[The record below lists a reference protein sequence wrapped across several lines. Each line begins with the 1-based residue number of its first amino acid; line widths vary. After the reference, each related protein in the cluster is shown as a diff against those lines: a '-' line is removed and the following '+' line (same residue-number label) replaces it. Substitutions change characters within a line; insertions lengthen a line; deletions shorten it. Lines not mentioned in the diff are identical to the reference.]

1 MGQFFIRR
9 PIVAMV
15 ISIVTVIVGLVSL
28 QRLPIAQY
36 PDITPPLIQVT
47 TTYTGAS
54 ALDIEQ
60 SVAAPIEQQVNGVDN
75 MIYMKSTNAND
86 GTYNLQVSFE
96 VGSNLDMS
104 NVLVQNRVSQA
115 TASLPQ
121 DVKTYGVTVKKS
133 LNFPLILVTLTSPS
147 GAFDNNFLSN
157 YAAININDQLK
168 RISGVGDVVLFG
180 GSDYAMRIWVRPDRL
195 KTLGLTVADLANAV
209 KQQNV
214 LLPAGQ
220 IGGPPAPKG
229 TEFTYVVRTRG
240 RLLDPEEFGQIVVRA
255 NPDGSLTRLQD
266 VARIDL
272 GSLLY
277 NSQGRLDGKPAAIIA
292 VYQAPGSNALAVAE
306 AVKKTASELSARF
319 PPGVKHQITL
329 DTTLAISAGIEE
341 IISTLF
347 EAVLLVILVV
357 FVFLQNWRATL
368 IPLLTVPV
376 SLVGAFIVFPLLG
389 FSVNTL
395 SLLGL
400 VLAIGIV
407 VDDAIVVVE
416 AVMHHIE
423 QGMSPKEATAQA
435 MKEVSGPVIAIAL
448 VLSAV
453 FVPVAFITGIS
464 GQLYQQFAIT
474 IAVSVMFSAMNA
486 LTLSPALA
494 SLLLKPKGGKRS
506 FLQPFYDVFN
516 KVFDR
521 FTGGY
526 LSVTSILVRKLLRSF
541 LLVGGVAALAVVVAT
556 RIPSG
561 FLPDEDNGY
570 FLAALQ
576 LPDAAS
582 LERTDSA
589 SKKVEAILMR
599 NPAVAYTTTIAG
611 YSMLSGAYASNTAF
625 FFVSMK
631 PWEERKAKEHRV
643 FEVMRA
649 LNAEFAREVPEAT
662 AFAFG
667 PPPIPGLGTGS
678 GFSFMLQDRSG
689 GEPKYLADNLA
700 KFMAALKKRPEIG
713 MANSIYRAAV
723 PQVYAD
729 VDRDKA
735 LKLGVPITDVLSTLG
750 AYLGGNYIND
760 FNRFGRV
767 YKVFLQAEPEYRTS
781 AKDLGL
787 FYVRGPKGDMIPLD
801 TLTSTKPTAG
811 PEFTNRFNLY
821 RAAEVTGIP
830 AVGYSSAQAMK
841 ALEEVAAQVLPKE
854 MGYQWSNVS
863 FQEKRAEGT
872 AGIVFVFA
880 MVMVFLILAAQYE
893 SWSLP
898 LSVLL
903 GTPFAAFGAFLGLF
917 LGRFASEAYVNN
929 IFAQIGLIMLVGLA
943 AKNAILIVEFA
954 KMNVEKGMPPIEAA
968 LHAAKL
974 RLRPILMTA
983 FAFILGVVPLV
994 RAAGAG
1000 AESRKVMGLAVFSG
1014 MLVATFLAVF
1024 LVPALFVMVE
1034 KLFGGKKEHGAPPGA
1049 ESPGGGHGPAGHESP
1064 GGGHGSHAQARPEV
1078 AP

>member
-1 MGQFFIRR
+1 MGSFFIRR

-15 ISIVTVIVGLVSL
+15 ISIVTLIMGAVALT
-28 QRLPIAQY
+28 RLPVAQY
-36 PDITPPLIQVT
+36 PDITPPLIQVAA
-47 TTYTGAS
+47 TYTGAS
-54 ALDIEQ
+54 ALDVES

-86 GTYNLQVSFE
+86 GTYSLQVSFD

-104 NVLVQNRVSQA
+104 NVLVQNRVAQA

-121 DVKTYGVTVKKS
+121 SVRNYGVNVKKS
-133 LNFPLILVTLTSPS
+133 LNFPLMLITLTSPS

-157 YAAININDQLK
+157 YAAININDQIK
-168 RISGVGDVVLFG
+168 RISGVGDVILFG

-195 KTLGLTVADLANAV
+195 KTLGLTVADLSGAV
-209 KQQNV
+209 QQQNV

-229 TEFTYVVRTRG
+229 TEFTYAVRTRG
-240 RLLDPEEFGQIVVRA
+240 RLLDANEFGEIIVRS
-255 NPDGSLTRLQD
+255 NPDGSQTRLKD
-266 VARIDL
+266 VARIEL

-277 NSQGRLDGKPAAIIA
+277 NSQGRLDGKPAAVIG
-292 VYQAPGSNALAVAE
+292 VYQAPGSNALTVANE
-306 AVKKTASELSARF
+306 VKKTVAGLEKAF
-319 PPGVKHQITL
+319 PPGVAQAVTL

-341 IISTLF
+341 ILSTLL

-376 SLVGAFIVFPLLG
+376 SLVGTFIVFPLLG
-389 FSVNTL
+389 FSINTL

-423 QGMSPKEATAQA
+423 HGMSPKDATAQA

-453 FVPVAFITGIS
+453 FIPVAFIAGIS
-464 GQLYQQFAIT
+464 GRLYQQFAIT
-474 IAVSVMFSAMNA
+474 IAVSVMFSAINA

-494 SLLLKPKGGKRS
+494 SLLLKPKGSKRS
-506 FLQPFYDVFN
+506 FLQPFYDGFN

-526 LSVTSILVRKLLRSF
+526 LSITGILVRKLGRSAV
-541 LLVGGVAALAVVVAT
+541 LVAMTAVAAVLLAG

-561 FLPDEDNGY
+561 FVPDEDNGY
-570 FLAALQ
+570 FMAAVQ
-576 LPDAAS
+576 LPDASS
-582 LERTDSA
+582 LERTDA
-589 SKKVEAILMR
+589 VARKAEAILMAE
-599 NPAVAYTTTIAG
+599 PTVAYVTTITG
-611 YSMLSGAYASNTAF
+611 FSLLSGAYASNTAF

-631 PWEERKAKEHRV
+631 PWGERKAKEERV
-643 FEVMRA
+643 FEVIRR
-649 LNAEFAREVPEAT
+649 LNGKFFVGVPEAT
-662 AFAFG
+662 VFAFG

-689 GEPKYLADNLA
+689 GTPEYLAENLQKFLAEA
-700 KFMAALKKRPEIG
+700 KKHPQIG
-713 MANSIYRAAV
+713 MANSVYRAAV
-723 PQVYAD
+723 PQIFAD
-729 VDRDKA
+729 VDRDKVF
-735 LKLGVPITDVLSTLG
+735 KVGVPLTDVLSTMG

-767 YKVFLQAEPEYRTS
+767 YKVFLQAEPEYRKS
-781 AKDLGL
+781 AKDLGQ
-787 FYVRGPKGDMIPLD
+787 FYVRGPNKDMIPLD
-801 TLTSTKPTAG
+801 TLVETRPTSG

-821 RAAEVTGIP
+821 RTAEVTGVP
-830 AVGYSSAQAMK
+830 APGYSSAEAMK
-841 ALEEVAAQVLPKE
+841 ALEEAAAAVLPKN

-863 FQEKRAEGT
+863 FQEKKAEGT
-872 AGIVFVFA
+872 AALVFVFA
-880 MVMVFLILAAQYE
+880 MIMVFLILAAQYE

-898 LSVLL
+898 GSVLL
-903 GTPFAAFGAFLGLF
+903 GTPFAALGAFLGLW
-917 LGRFASEAYVNN
+917 LARFTSDSYVNN

-954 KMNVEKGMPPIEAA
+954 KMNVENGMEPVDAA
-968 LHAAKL
+968 MNAAKL

-983 FAFILGVVPLV
+983 FAFILGVLPLV

-1000 AESRKVMGLAVFSG
+1000 AESRKVMGIAVFAG

-1024 LVPALFVMVE
+1024 LVPALFVMIQ
-1034 KLFGGKKEHGAPPGA
+1034 KLGGKRAQPPT
-1049 ESPGGGHGPAGHESP
+1049 EPGTSVPPAAT
-1064 GGGHGSHAQARPEV
+1064 SH
-1078 AP
+1078 

>member
-1 MGQFFIRR
+1 MGSFFIRR

-15 ISIVTVIVGLVSL
+15 ISIVMVIMGAVAIT
-28 QRLPIAQY
+28 RLPVAQY
-36 PDITPPLIQVT
+36 PDITPPLIQVS

-54 ALDIEQ
+54 ALDVES
-60 SVAAPIEQQVNGVDN
+60 SVAAPVEQQVNGVDN

-115 TASLPQ
+115 MASLPQ

-133 LNFPLILVTLTSPS
+133 LNFPLMLVTLTSPS

-157 YAAININDQLK
+157 YAAININDQIK
-168 RISGVGDVVLFG
+168 RIGGVGDVVLFG
-180 GSDYAMRIWVRPDRL
+180 GSDYAMRIWIRPDRL
-195 KTLGLTVADLANAV
+195 KTLGLTVADLSNAV

-229 TEFTYVVRTRG
+229 TEFTYAVRTKG
-240 RLLDPEEFGQIVVRA
+240 RLLDAEEFGQIVVRS
-255 NPDGSLTRLQD
+255 NPDGSQVRLKD

-272 GSLLY
+272 GSVLY
-277 NSQGRLDGKPAAIIA
+277 NSVGRLDGKPAAVIA
-292 VYQAPGSNALAVAE
+292 VYQAPGSNALAVAD

-319 PPGVKHQITL
+319 PPGVKHEITL

-341 IISTLF
+341 ILSTLL

-376 SLVGAFIVFPLLG
+376 SLIGTFMIFPLLG

-423 QGMSPKEATAQA
+423 RGMSPKEATAQA

-448 VLSAV
+448 VLTAV
-453 FVPVAFITGIS
+453 FVPVAFISGIS

-474 IAVSVMFSAMNA
+474 IAVSVMFSAVNA

-506 FLQPFYDVFN
+506 FLQPFYDGFN

-526 LSVTSILVRKLLRSF
+526 MSVTSILVRKLFRSAV
-541 LLVGGVAALAVVVAT
+541 LVAIFAALAVVIAG
-556 RIPSG
+556 RIPGG
-561 FLPDEDNGY
+561 FIPDEDNGY

-576 LPDAAS
+576 LPDASS
-582 LERTDSA
+582 LERTDA
-589 SKKVEAILMR
+589 AAKKVEAILMQ
-599 NPAVAYTTTIAG
+599 NPAVAYTTTISG
-611 YSMLSGAYASNTAF
+611 FSMLSGAFASNTGF

-631 PWEERKAKEHRV
+631 PWEERKSKEQRV
-643 FEVMRA
+643 FEVMRS
-649 LNAEFAREVPEAT
+649 LNAQFAREVPEAT

-689 GEPKYLADNLA
+689 GSPEYLAENLA
-700 KFMAALKKRPEIG
+700 RFVATAKKRPEIG
-713 MANSIYRAAV
+713 MANSIFRAAV
-723 PQVYAD
+723 PQIFAN
-729 VDRDKA
+729 VDRDKV
-735 LKLGVPITDVLSTLG
+735 LKVGVPLTDVLSTMG
-750 AYLGGNYIND
+750 SYLGGNYIND

-767 YKVFLQAEPEYRTS
+767 YKVFMQAEPEFRTS
-781 AKDLGL
+781 VKDLGL
-787 FYVRGPKGDMIPLD
+787 FYVRGPSGDMIPLD
-801 TLTSTKPTAG
+801 TLLSTSPTSG

-821 RAAEVTGIP
+821 RSAEVTGIP
-830 AVGYSSAQAMK
+830 APGYSSAQAMK
-841 ALEEVAAQVLPKE
+841 ALEEVAAEVLPKD

-863 FQEKRAEGT
+863 YQEKKAEGT
-872 AGIVFVFA
+872 AAIVFVFA
-880 MVMVFLILAAQYE
+880 MIMVFLILAAQYE

-898 LSVLL
+898 MSVLL
-903 GTPFAAFGAFLGLF
+903 GTPFAAFGAFLGLW
-917 LGRFASEAYVNN
+917 LARFTSDSYVNN

-954 KMNVEKGMPPIEAA
+954 KMNVEKGMEPVAAA
-968 LHAAKL
+968 LDAAKL

-1000 AESRKVMGLAVFSG
+1000 AESRKVMGITVFAG

-1024 LVPALFVMVE
+1024 LVPALFVMIE
-1034 KLFGGKKEHGAPPGA
+1034 KMGGKKRHAATSPAPGDAPPA
-1049 ESPGGGHGPAGHESP
+1049 PT
-1064 GGGHGSHAQARPEV
+1064 SH
-1078 AP
+1078 

>member
-1 MGQFFIRR
+1 MGSFFIRR

-15 ISIVTVIVGLVSL
+15 ISIVTLIMGAVALT
-28 QRLPIAQY
+28 RLPVAQY
-36 PDITPPLIQVT
+36 PDITPPLIQVAA
-47 TTYTGAS
+47 TYTGAS
-54 ALDIEQ
+54 ALDVES

-86 GTYNLQVSFE
+86 GTYSLQVSFD

-104 NVLVQNRVSQA
+104 NVLVQNRVAQA

-121 DVKTYGVTVKKS
+121 SVRNYGVNVKKS
-133 LNFPLILVTLTSPS
+133 LNFPLMLITLTSPS

-157 YAAININDQLK
+157 YAAININDQIK
-168 RISGVGDVVLFG
+168 RISGVGDVILFG

-195 KTLGLTVADLANAV
+195 KTLGLTVADLSGAV
-209 KQQNV
+209 QQQNV

-229 TEFTYVVRTRG
+229 TEFTYAVRTRG
-240 RLLDPEEFGQIVVRA
+240 RLLDASEFGEIIVRS
-255 NPDGSLTRLQD
+255 NPDGSQTRLKD

-277 NSQGRLDGKPAAIIA
+277 NSQGRLDGKPAAVIG
-292 VYQAPGSNALAVAE
+292 VYQAPGSNALTVANE
-306 AVKKTASELSARF
+306 VKKTVAGLEKAF
-319 PPGVKHQITL
+319 PPGVAQAVTL

-341 IISTLF
+341 ILSTLL

-376 SLVGAFIVFPLLG
+376 SLVGTFIVFPLLG
-389 FSVNTL
+389 FSINTL

-423 QGMSPKEATAQA
+423 HGMSPKDATAQA

-453 FVPVAFITGIS
+453 FIPVAFIAGIS
-464 GQLYQQFAIT
+464 GRLYQQFAIT
-474 IAVSVMFSAMNA
+474 IAVSVMFSAINA

-494 SLLLKPKGGKRS
+494 SLLLKPKGSKRS
-506 FLQPFYDVFN
+506 FLQPFYDGFN

-526 LSVTSILVRKLLRSF
+526 LSITGILVRKLGRSAV
-541 LLVGGVAALAVVVAT
+541 LVAMTAVAAVLLAG

-561 FLPDEDNGY
+561 FVPDEDNGY
-570 FLAALQ
+570 FMAAVQ
-576 LPDAAS
+576 LPDASS
-582 LERTDSA
+582 LERTDA
-589 SKKVEAILMR
+589 VARKAEAILMAE
-599 NPAVAYTTTIAG
+599 PTVAYVTTITG
-611 YSMLSGAYASNTAF
+611 FSLLSGAYASNTAF

-631 PWEERKAKEHRV
+631 PWGERKAKEERV
-643 FEVMRA
+643 FEVIRR
-649 LNAEFAREVPEAT
+649 LNGKFFVGVPEAT
-662 AFAFG
+662 VFAFG

-689 GEPKYLADNLA
+689 GTPEYLAENLQKFLAEA
-700 KFMAALKKRPEIG
+700 KKHPQIG
-713 MANSIYRAAV
+713 MANSVYRAAV
-723 PQVYAD
+723 PQIFAD
-729 VDRDKA
+729 VDRDKVF
-735 LKLGVPITDVLSTLG
+735 KVGVPLTDVLSTMG

-767 YKVFLQAEPEYRTS
+767 YKVFLQAEPEYRKS

-801 TLTSTKPTAG
+801 TLVETRPTSG

-821 RAAEVTGIP
+821 RTAEVTGVP
-830 AVGYSSAQAMK
+830 APGYSSAEAMK
-841 ALEEVAAQVLPKE
+841 ALEEAAAAVLPKN

-863 FQEKRAEGT
+863 FQEKKAEGT
-872 AGIVFVFA
+872 AALVFVFA
-880 MVMVFLILAAQYE
+880 MIMVFLILAAQYE

-898 LSVLL
+898 GSVLL
-903 GTPFAAFGAFLGLF
+903 GTPFAALGAFLGLW
-917 LGRFASEAYVNN
+917 LARFTSDSYVNN

-954 KMNVEKGMPPIEAA
+954 KMNVENGMEPVDAA
-968 LHAAKL
+968 MNAAKL

-983 FAFILGVVPLV
+983 FAFILGVLPLV

-1000 AESRKVMGLAVFSG
+1000 AESRKVMGIAVFAG

-1024 LVPALFVMVE
+1024 LVPALFVMIQ
-1034 KLFGGKKEHGAPPGA
+1034 KLGGKRAQPPT
-1049 ESPGGGHGPAGHESP
+1049 EPGTSVPPAAT
-1064 GGGHGSHAQARPEV
+1064 SH
-1078 AP
+1078 

>member
-1 MGQFFIRR
+1 MGSFFIRR

-15 ISIVTVIVGLVSL
+15 ISIVMVIMGAVAIT
-28 QRLPIAQY
+28 RLPVAQY
-36 PDITPPLIQVT
+36 PEITPPLIQVT

-54 ALDIEQ
+54 ALDVES

-115 TASLPQ
+115 TATLPQ
-121 DVKTYGVTVKKS
+121 DVKNYGVTVKKS
-133 LNFPLILVTLTSPS
+133 LNFPLMLVTLTSPS

-168 RISGVGDVVLFG
+168 RIGGVGDIVLFG

-195 KTLGLTVADLANAV
+195 KTLGLTVADLSNAV

-220 IGGPPAPKG
+220 IGGPPAPRG
-229 TEFTYVVRTRG
+229 TEFTYAVRTKG
-240 RLLDPEEFGQIVVRA
+240 RLLDADEFGQIVVRS
-255 NPDGSLTRLQD
+255 NPDGSQVRLKD

-272 GSLLY
+272 GSVLY
-277 NSQGRLDGKPAAIIA
+277 NSVGRLDGKPAAVIA
-292 VYQAPGSNALAVAE
+292 VYQAPGSNALAVSD
-306 AVKKTASELSARF
+306 AVKKTAADLATRF
-319 PPGVKHQITL
+319 PAGVKHEITL

-341 IISTLF
+341 IIQTLF

-357 FVFLQNWRATL
+357 FIFLQNWRATL

-376 SLVGAFIVFPLLG
+376 SLIGTFMIFPLLG

-423 QGMSPKEATAQA
+423 RGMSPKEATAQA

-448 VLSAV
+448 VLTAV
-453 FVPVAFITGIS
+453 FVPVAFISGIS

-474 IAVSVMFSAMNA
+474 IAVSVMFSAVNA

-506 FLQPFYDVFN
+506 FLQPFYDWFN
-516 KVFDR
+516 RIFDR

-526 LSVTSILVRKLLRSF
+526 MTITGILARKLLRSAV
-541 LLVGGVAALAVVVAT
+541 LVGIVAALAVVIAG
-556 RIPSG
+556 RIPGG
-561 FLPDEDNGY
+561 FIPDEDNGY

-576 LPDAAS
+576 LPDASS
-582 LERTDSA
+582 LERTDA
-589 SKKVEAILMR
+589 AAKRVEAILMK
-599 NPAVAYTTTIAG
+599 NPAVAFTTTVSG
-611 YSMLSGAYASNTAF
+611 YSMLSGAYASNTGF
-625 FFVSMK
+625 FFVSLK
-631 PWEERKAKEHRV
+631 PWEERKSKEERV
-643 FEVMRA
+643 FEVMRS
-649 LNAEFAREVPEAT
+649 LNAQFAREIPEAT

-689 GEPKYLADNLA
+689 GDPEYLAENLG
-700 KFMAALKKRPEIG
+700 KFLAAARKRPEIG
-713 MANSIYRAAV
+713 MANSVFRAAV
-723 PQVYAD
+723 PQIFAN
-729 VDRDKA
+729 VDRDKV
-735 LKLGVPITDVLSTLG
+735 LKVGVPLTDVLSTMG
-750 AYLGGNYIND
+750 SYLGGNYIND

-767 YKVFLQAEPEYRTS
+767 YKVFLQAEPEYRT
-781 AKDLGL
+781 KVEDLGL

-801 TLTSTKPTAG
+801 TLLSTSPTSG

-821 RAAEVTGIP
+821 RSAEVTGVP
-830 AVGYSSAQAMK
+830 AAGYSSAQAMA
-841 ALEEVAAQVLPKE
+841 ALEAVSAEVLPKD

-863 FQEKRAEGT
+863 YQEKRAEGT
-872 AGIVFVFA
+872 AAIVFVFA
-880 MVMVFLILAAQYE
+880 MIMVFLILAAQYE

-898 LSVLL
+898 MSVLL
-903 GTPFAAFGAFLGLF
+903 GTPFAAFGAFLGLW
-917 LGRFASEAYVNN
+917 LARFASDSYVNN

-954 KMNVEKGMPPIEAA
+954 KMNVEKGMAPLEAA
-968 LHAAKL
+968 LDAAKL

-983 FAFILGVVPLV
+983 FAFILGVLPLV

-1000 AESRKVMGLAVFSG
+1000 AESRKVMGMAVFAG

-1024 LVPALFVMVE
+1024 LVPALFVMIE
-1034 KLFGGKKEHGAPPGA
+1034 KMGGKKHAPQPEPGDV
-1049 ESPGGGHGPAGHESP
+1049 SPPAP
-1064 GGGHGSHAQARPEV
+1064 ASH
-1078 AP
+1078 

>member
-1 MGQFFIRR
+1 MGSFFIRR

-15 ISIVTVIVGLVSL
+15 ISIVTVLMGAVALS
-28 QRLPIAQY
+28 RLPVAQY

-47 TTYTGAS
+47 AVYTGAS
-54 ALDIEQ
+54 ALDVET

-86 GTYNLQVSFE
+86 GTYALQVSFD

-121 DVKTYGVTVKKS
+121 AVRNYGVNVKKS
-133 LNFPLILVTLTSPS
+133 LNFPLLLVTLTSPS

-168 RISGVGDVVLFG
+168 RISGVGDVILFG

-195 KTLGLTVADLANAV
+195 KTLGLTVADLAHAV
-209 KQQNV
+209 EQQNV

-229 TEFTYVVRTRG
+229 TEFTYAVRTRG
-240 RLLDPEEFGQIVVRA
+240 RLLDAAEFGEVIIRS
-255 NPDGSLTRLQD
+255 NPDGSQTRLKD
-266 VARIDL
+266 VARIEL
-272 GSLLY
+272 GSVLY
-277 NSQGRLDGKPAAIIA
+277 NSQGRLNGQPGAVIG
-292 VYQAPGSNALAVAE
+292 VYQAPGSNALSVA
-306 AVKKTASELSARF
+306 ADVKKTVADLQKSF
-319 PPGVKHQITL
+319 PPGVSQEVTL
-329 DTTLAISAGIEE
+329 DTTLAISAGIDE
-341 IISTLF
+341 IVHTLF

-376 SLVGAFIVFPLLG
+376 SLVGTFMVFPLLG

-423 QGMSPKEATAQA
+423 HGLSPKEATAQA
-435 MKEVSGPVIAIAL
+435 MKEVSGPVVAIAL
-448 VLSAV
+448 VLAAV
-453 FVPVAFITGIS
+453 FVPVAFIAGIS

-474 IAVSVMFSAMNA
+474 IAVSVLFSALNA

-506 FLQPFYDVFN
+506 PLQGFYDGFN
-516 KVFDR
+516 RVFDR

-526 LSVTSILVRKLLRSF
+526 LGITRHLVRKLFRSAV
-541 LLVGGVAALAVVVAT
+541 LVGVTAVAAGVLAT
-556 RIPSG
+556 RVPTG
-561 FLPDEDNGY
+561 FMPDEDNGY
-570 FLAALQ
+570 FMAAVQ
-576 LPDAAS
+576 LPDASS
-582 LERTDSA
+582 LERTDAVSRKA
-589 SKKVEAILMR
+589 EAILQSE
-599 NPAVAYTTTIAG
+599 PSVAYVTTITG
-611 YSMLSGAYASNTAF
+611 FSMLSGAYASNTAF

-631 PWEERKAKEHRV
+631 PWEERKAKDQQVSQVIQR
-643 FEVMRA
+643 
-649 LNAEFAREVPEAT
+649 LNGKFFVGIPEAT
-662 AFAFG
+662 VFAFG

-689 GEPKYLADNLA
+689 GSPEYLAENLQ
-700 KFMAALKKRPEIG
+700 KFLAELKKHPQIG
-713 MANSIYRAAV
+713 MANSVYRAAV
-723 PQVYAD
+723 PQVFAD
-729 VDRDKA
+729 VDRDKVF
-735 LKLGVPITDVLSTLG
+735 KVGVPLTDVLSTMG

-767 YKVFLQAEPEYRTS
+767 YKVFLQAEPEYRKS
-781 AKDLGL
+781 VNDLGL
-787 FYVRGPKGDMIPLD
+787 FYVRGPKGDMIPID
-801 TLTSTKPTAG
+801 TLVTTRPTSG

-821 RAAEVTGIP
+821 RSAEITGVP
-830 AVGYSSAQAMK
+830 APGYSSAEAMK
-841 ALEEVAAQVLPKE
+841 ALEEAAAAVLPKD

-863 FQEKRAEGT
+863 YQEKKAEGT
-872 AGIVFVFA
+872 AAIVFVFA

-893 SWSLP
+893 SWSTP
-898 LSVLL
+898 MSVLL
-903 GTPFAAFGAFLGLF
+903 GTPFAALGAFLGLF
-917 LGRFASEAYVNN
+917 LARFASDGYVNN

-954 KMNVEKGMPPIEAA
+954 KMNVEKGMEPVEAA
-968 LHAAKL
+968 LDAAKL

-983 FAFILGVVPLV
+983 FAFILGVLPLV

-1000 AESRKVMGLAVFSG
+1000 AESRRVMGMAVFSG
-1014 MLVATFLAVF
+1014 MLVATLLAVF

-1034 KLFGGKKEHGAPPGA
+1034 KLGGRRPPAPAAGAPAP
-1049 ESPGGGHGPAGHESP
+1049 SS
-1064 GGGHGSHAQARPEV
+1064 SHPE
-1078 AP
+1078 AHP